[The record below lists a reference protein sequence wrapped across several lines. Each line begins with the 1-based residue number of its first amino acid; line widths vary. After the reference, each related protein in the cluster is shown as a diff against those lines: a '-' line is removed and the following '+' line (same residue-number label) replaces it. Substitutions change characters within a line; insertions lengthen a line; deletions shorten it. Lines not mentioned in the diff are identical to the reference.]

1 MSRAA
6 SQAAPHATPGVEPS
20 QRRAAASLFAD
31 ASEIDVSAFATVCE
45 QPVEMADYPLAHEVA
60 DRVLIYQA
68 QTLRNAMG
76 QDRQEVMSEL
86 HRLFRDGP
94 GVMVVRGA
102 YPDAQVVDRHSEV
115 FRQIITQEAAT
126 AVRADHFAKA
136 GANQR
141 IWNSLQKAAEHDPDS
156 FVEYYANP
164 LLEVIAEAWLGPYF
178 QTTAQVNVVT
188 PGGQAQQP
196 HRDYHLGFQ
205 SDEVAARFAL
215 PLHRLSQHLTLQ
227 GAVAHTDMPLET
239 GPTLLLPF
247 SQRYELG
254 YLAWRDQGFIDYFAS
269 HAIQLALNKG
279 DLLFFNPALFHAA
292 GTNRTTDQFRMAN
305 LLQIS
310 SAFGK
315 PMETVNRERMMLALY
330 PPLLRRMEQGQIDEQ
345 GMQAVIA
352 MSADGYSFPTNLDTD
367 PPLHGMAPQTGQ
379 QLLKQALDERWEVGR
394 LSDAVEAMRVKR
406 LA

>member
-1 MSRAA
+1 M
-6 SQAAPHATPGVEPS
+6 
-20 QRRAAASLFAD
+20 SLFASAAD
-31 ASEIDVSAFATVCE
+31 IDVEAFAAVCE
-45 QPVEMADYPLAHEVA
+45 QQVRLSDYPNAQEV
-60 DRVLIYQA
+60 VSKVVIYQA
-68 QTLRNAMG
+68 DRLRSAMQ
-76 QDRQEVMSEL
+76 QDRTAVLSEL
-86 HRLFRDGP
+86 HRLFRDGS
-94 GVMVVRGA
+94 GIMVVRHA
-102 YPDAQVVDRHSEV
+102 YPDTAVIDRHSEV
-115 FRQIITQEAAT
+115 FRQIIADESASV
-126 AVRADHFAKA
+126 VRADHFAKA

-141 IWNSLQKAAEHDPDS
+141 IWNSLQKAAEHSPDS
-156 FVEYYANP
+156 FIEYYANP
-164 LLEVIAEAWLGPYF
+164 LLGLISQAWLGPYF
-178 QTTAQVNVVT
+178 QATAQVNVVT

-205 SDEVAARFAL
+205 SDEVASRFPL
-215 PLHRLSQHLTLQ
+215 PIHRLSQNLTLQ
-227 GAVAHTDMPLET
+227 GAVAHTDMPLDT

-247 SQRYELG
+247 SQQYELG
-254 YLAWRDQGFIDYFAS
+254 YLAWRDRRFIDYFAS
-269 HAIQLALNKG
+269 HAIQLPLNKG

-315 PMETVNRERMMLALY
+315 PMETVNREKMVLALY
-330 PPLLRRMEQGQIDEQ
+330 PSLLKRVEQGELDEE

-379 QLLKQALDERWEVGR
+379 QLLELALRERWEVGR
-394 LSDAVEAMRVKR
+394 FVEAVEVMRCKR

>member
-1 MSRAA
+1 
-6 SQAAPHATPGVEPS
+6 V
-20 QRRAAASLFAD
+20 SLFATSRD
-31 ASEIDVSAFATVCE
+31 IDVRAFAAVCE
-45 QPVEMADYPLAHEVA
+45 Q
-60 DRVLIYQA
+60 RV
-68 QTLRNAMG
+68 NAAEYSHA
-76 QDRQEVMSEL
+76 QEVVSQVVIYDADALRSAALHDRLSILSEL
-86 HRLFRDGP
+86 HRLFLDGP
-94 GVMVVRGA
+94 GVMVVRNA
-102 YPDAQVVDRHSEV
+102 FPDLAVVDRHSEV
-115 FRQIITQEAAT
+115 FRQIITDEAARV
-126 AVRADHFAKA
+126 VRADHFAKA

-141 IWNSLQKAAEHDPDS
+141 IWNSLQKAAEHSPDS
-156 FVEYYANP
+156 FIEYYANP
-164 LLEVIAEAWLGPYF
+164 LLGLIAESWLGPYF
-178 QTTAQVNVVT
+178 QATAQVNVVT

-205 SDEVAARFAL
+205 SDEVAARFPL
-215 PLHRLSQHLTLQ
+215 PMHRLSQHLTLQ

-247 SQRYELG
+247 SQQYELG
-254 YLAWRDQGFIDYFAS
+254 YLAWRDQAFIDYFDG
-269 HAIQLALNKG
+269 HAIQLPLNKG

-292 GTNRTTDQFRMAN
+292 GTNRTTDEFRMAN

-330 PPLLRRMEQGQIDEQ
+330 PLMLKRVEQGELDEE

-379 QLLKQALDERWEVGR
+379 QLVELALQGRWPVERFVE
-394 LSDAVEAMRVKR
+394 AVEVMRVKR

>member
-1 MSRAA
+1 VNLYASAA
-6 SQAAPHATPGVEPS
+6 
-20 QRRAAASLFAD
+20 D
-31 ASEIDVSAFATVCE
+31 IDVQAFAALCE
-45 QPVEMADYPLAHEVA
+45 QPVKAADYPHAQDVVSRVVVYDA
-60 DRVLIYQA
+60 DA
-68 QTLRNAMG
+68 LRSAAVH
-76 QDRQEVMSEL
+76 DRQGILSEL
-86 HRLFRDGP
+86 HGLFRDGP
-94 GVMVVRGA
+94 GVMVVRNA
-102 YPDAQVVDRHSEV
+102 FPDLAVVDRHSEV
-115 FRQIITQEAAT
+115 FRQIITDEAARV
-126 AVRADHFAKA
+126 VRSDHFAKA

-141 IWNSLQKAAEHDPDS
+141 IWNSLQKAAEHSPDS
-156 FVEYYANP
+156 FIEYYANP
-164 LLEVIAEAWLGPYF
+164 LLGLIAESWLGPYF
-178 QTTAQVNVVT
+178 QATAQVNVVT

-205 SDEVAARFAL
+205 SDEVAARFPL
-215 PLHRLSQHLTLQ
+215 PMHRLSQNLTLQ

-247 SQRYELG
+247 SQQYELG
-254 YLAWRDQGFIDYFAS
+254 YLAWRDQAFIDYFAR
-269 HAIQLALNKG
+269 HAIQLPLNKG

-292 GTNRTTDQFRMAN
+292 GTNRTTDEFRMAN

-330 PPLLRRMEQGQIDEQ
+330 PLMLKRVEQGELGEE

-379 QLLKQALDERWEVGR
+379 QLVGLALQERW
-394 LSDAVEAMRVKR
+394 AVERFVEAVEVMRVKR

>member
-1 MSRAA
+1 
-6 SQAAPHATPGVEPS
+6 
-20 QRRAAASLFAD
+20 
-31 ASEIDVSAFATVCE
+31 
-45 QPVEMADYPLAHEVA
+45 
-60 DRVLIYQA
+60 
-68 QTLRNAMG
+68 
-76 QDRQEVMSEL
+76 
-86 HRLFRDGP
+86 
-94 GVMVVRGA
+94 MVVQNA
-102 YPDAQVVDRHSEV
+102 FPDLAVVDRHSEV
-115 FRQIITQEAAT
+115 FRQIIMDEAARV
-126 AVRADHFAKA
+126 VRADHFAKA

-141 IWNSLQKAAEHDPDS
+141 IWNSLQKAAEHSPDS
-156 FVEYYANP
+156 FIEYYANP
-164 LLEVIAEAWLGPYF
+164 LLGLIAESWLGPYF
-178 QTTAQVNVVT
+178 QATAQVNVVT

-205 SDEVAARFAL
+205 SDEVTARFPL
-215 PLHRLSQHLTLQ
+215 PMHRLSQHLTLQ

-247 SQRYELG
+247 SQQYELG
-254 YLAWRDQGFIDYFAS
+254 YLAWRDQAFIDYFAG
-269 HAIQLALNKG
+269 HAIQLPLNKG

-292 GTNRTTDQFRMAN
+292 GTNHTTDQFRMAN

-330 PPLLRRMEQGQIDEQ
+330 PLMLKRVEQGELDEE

-379 QLLKQALDERWEVGR
+379 QLVELALQERW
-394 LSDAVEAMRVKR
+394 AVERFVEAVEVMRVKR

>member
-1 MSRAA
+1 VSRFA
-6 SQAAPHATPGVEPS
+6 SVDD
-20 QRRAAASLFAD
+20 L
-31 ASEIDVSAFATVCE
+31 DVDAFAALCGQSVDL
-45 QPVEMADYPLAHEVA
+45 ADYPHAQDVA
-60 DRVLIYQA
+60 SRVVIYA
-68 QTLRNAMG
+68 ADTLREAMHG
-76 QDRQEVMSEL
+76 NRQALLAEL
-86 HRLFRDGP
+86 HRVLSDGP
-94 GVMVVRGA
+94 GVFVVHGA
-102 YPDAQVVDRHSEV
+102 YPDTAVVDRHSEV
-115 FRQIITQEAAT
+115 FRQIIADEAARV
-126 AVRADHFAKA
+126 VRADHFAKA

-141 IWNSLQKAAEHDPDS
+141 IWNALQKAAEHSPES
-156 FVEYYANP
+156 FIEYYANP
-164 LLEVIAEAWLGPYF
+164 LLGLIAEAWLGPHF

-205 SDEVAARFAL
+205 TNEVVARYSL
-215 PLHRLSQHLTLQ
+215 ELHRLSQNLTLQ

-247 SQRYELG
+247 SQQYELG
-254 YLAWRDQGFIDYFAS
+254 YLAWRDQRFIDHFAR
-269 HAIQLALNKG
+269 HAIQLPLSKG

-292 GTNRTTDQFRMAN
+292 GTNRTSDQFRMAN

-310 SAFGK
+310 AAFGK

-330 PPLLRRMEQGQIDEQ
+330 PPLLKRLEQGEVDAVQVS
-345 GMQAVIA
+345 AVIA

-379 QLLKQALDERWEVGR
+379 QLMQQALDERWPVER
-394 LSDAVEAMRVKR
+394 FSEAVEAMRVKR

>member
-1 MSRAA
+1 M
-6 SQAAPHATPGVEPS
+6 
-20 QRRAAASLFAD
+20 SLFATSRD
-31 ASEIDVSAFATVCE
+31 IDVRAFAALCE
-45 QPVEMADYPLAHEVA
+45 QQVKPAEYPHA
-60 DRVLIYQA
+60 
-68 QTLRNAMG
+68 
-76 QDRQEVMSEL
+76 QEVISQVVIYDAKALRSAALHDRPGLLSEL
-86 HRLFRDGP
+86 HSLFRDGP
-94 GVMVVRGA
+94 GVMVVRNA
-102 YPDAQVVDRHSEV
+102 FPDLAVVDRHSEV
-115 FRQIITQEAAT
+115 FRQIITDEAAKV
-126 AVRADHFAKA
+126 VRADHFAKA

-141 IWNSLQKAAEHDPDS
+141 IWNSLQKAAEHSPDS
-156 FVEYYANP
+156 FIEYYANP
-164 LLEVIAEAWLGPYF
+164 LLGLIAESWLGPPF
-178 QTTAQVNVVT
+178 QATAQVNVVT

-205 SDEVAARFAL
+205 SDEVAARFPL
-215 PLHRLSQHLTLQ
+215 PMHRLSQHLTLQ

-247 SQRYELG
+247 SQQYELG
-254 YLAWRDQGFIDYFAS
+254 YLAWRDQAFINYFAD
-269 HAIQLALNKG
+269 HAIQLPLNKG

-330 PPLLRRMEQGQIDEQ
+330 PLMLKRVEQGELDEE
-345 GMQAVIA
+345 GMQSVIA

-379 QLLKQALDERWEVGR
+379 QLFELALQERW
-394 LSDAVEAMRVKR
+394 AVERFVEAVETMRAKR

>member
-1 MSRAA
+1 M
-6 SQAAPHATPGVEPS
+6 
-20 QRRAAASLFAD
+20 SLFAGAAD
-31 ASEIDVSAFATVCE
+31 IDVKAFAALCE
-45 QPVEMADYPLAHEVA
+45 QHADVTEYPHALEVV
-60 DRVLIYQA
+60 DRVVIYHA
-68 QTLRNAMG
+68 DTLRAAIEH
-76 QDRQEVMSEL
+76 DPRPLMSEL

-102 YPDAQVVDRHSEV
+102 YTDAAVVDRHSEV
-115 FRQIITQEAAT
+115 FRQIIADEAAKV
-126 AVRADHFAKA
+126 VRADHFAKA

-141 IWNSLQKAAEHDPDS
+141 IWNSLQKAAEYSPDS
-156 FVEYYANP
+156 FIEYYANP
-164 LLEVIAEAWLGPYF
+164 LLGLIAEAWLGPYF
-178 QTTAQVNVVT
+178 QATAQVNVVT

-205 SDEVAARFAL
+205 SDGVVASYPL
-215 PLHRLSQHLTLQ
+215 PLHRLSQNLTLQ

-247 SQRYELG
+247 SQQYDLG
-254 YLAWRDQGFIDYFAS
+254 YLAWRDQRFIDYFAE
-269 HAIQLALNKG
+269 HAVQLPLNKG

-292 GTNRTTDQFRMAN
+292 GTNRTTDQYRMAN

-310 SAFGK
+310 AAFGK
-315 PMETVNRERMMLALY
+315 PMETVNRERMVLALY
-330 PPLLRRMEQGQIDEQ
+330 PSLLRRVEQGELDEM

-379 QLLKQALDERWEVGR
+379 QLLEQALRERWPVQRFVE
-394 LSDAVEAMRVKR
+394 AAEAMRVKR

>member
-1 MSRAA
+1 MSLGPRLFGSVADIDVPTFAALCEQQVNAGDYPHSLEVLKRVVIYDADSLRAA
-6 SQAAPHATPGVEPS
+6 LQ
-20 QRRAAASLFAD
+20 
-31 ASEIDVSAFATVCE
+31 
-45 QPVEMADYPLAHEVA
+45 
-60 DRVLIYQA
+60 
-68 QTLRNAMG
+68 
-76 QDRQEVMSEL
+76 QDRLTLLSEL

-94 GVMVVRGA
+94 GVMVVRNA
-102 YPDAQVVDRHSEV
+102 YPDLAVVDRHSEV
-115 FRQIITQEAAT
+115 FRQIIADEAASV
-126 AVRADHFAKA
+126 VRADHFAKA

-141 IWNSLQKAAEHDPDS
+141 IWNSLQKAAEQSPDS
-156 FVEYYANP
+156 FIEYYANP
-164 LLEVIAEAWLGPYF
+164 LLGLIAEAWLGPYF
-178 QTTAQVNVVT
+178 QATAQVNVVT

-205 SDEVAARFAL
+205 SDDVAARFPL
-215 PLHRLSQHLTLQ
+215 PLHRLSHNLTLQ

-247 SQRYELG
+247 SQQYALG

-269 HAIQLALNKG
+269 HAIQLPLNKG

-292 GTNRTTDQFRMAN
+292 GTNRTADQYRMAN

-315 PMETVNRERMMLALY
+315 PMETVNRERMILALY
-330 PPLLRRMEQGQIDEQ
+330 PLLLQRVEQGELDEA
-345 GMQAVIA
+345 GVQAVIA

-379 QLLKQALDERWEVGR
+379 QLLALALDERWEVGR
-394 LSDAVEAMRVKR
+394 FVEAVEAMRVKR

>member
-1 MSRAA
+1 MSLGPRLFGSVADIDVPTFAALCEQQVNAGDYPHSLEVLKRVVIYDADSLRAA
-6 SQAAPHATPGVEPS
+6 LQ
-20 QRRAAASLFAD
+20 
-31 ASEIDVSAFATVCE
+31 
-45 QPVEMADYPLAHEVA
+45 
-60 DRVLIYQA
+60 
-68 QTLRNAMG
+68 
-76 QDRQEVMSEL
+76 QDRLTLLSEL

-94 GVMVVRGA
+94 GVMVVRNA
-102 YPDAQVVDRHSEV
+102 YPDLAVVDRHSEV
-115 FRQIITQEAAT
+115 FRQIIADEAASV
-126 AVRADHFAKA
+126 VRADHFAKA

-141 IWNSLQKAAEHDPDS
+141 IWNSLQKAAEQSPDS
-156 FVEYYANP
+156 FIEYYANP
-164 LLEVIAEAWLGPYF
+164 LLGLIAEAWLGPYF
-178 QTTAQVNVVT
+178 QATAQVNVVT

-205 SDEVAARFAL
+205 SDDVAARFPL
-215 PLHRLSQHLTLQ
+215 PLHRLSHNLTLQ

-247 SQRYELG
+247 SQQYALG

-269 HAIQLALNKG
+269 HAIQLPLSKG

-292 GTNRTTDQFRMAN
+292 GTNRTADQYRMAN

-315 PMETVNRERMMLALY
+315 PMETVNRERMILALY
-330 PPLLRRMEQGQIDEQ
+330 PLLLQRVEQGELDEA
-345 GMQAVIA
+345 GVQAVIA

-379 QLLKQALDERWEVGR
+379 QLLALALEERWEVGR
-394 LSDAVEAMRVKR
+394 FVEAVEAMRVKR

>member
-1 MSRAA
+1 
-6 SQAAPHATPGVEPS
+6 VN
-20 QRRAAASLFAD
+20 LFASAAD
-31 ASEIDVSAFATVCE
+31 IDVQAFAALCE
-45 QPVEMADYPLAHEVA
+45 QPVKAADYPHAQDVVSRVVVYDA
-60 DRVLIYQA
+60 DA
-68 QTLRNAMG
+68 LRSAAVH
-76 QDRQEVMSEL
+76 DRQGILSEL
-86 HRLFRDGP
+86 HGLFRDGP
-94 GVMVVRGA
+94 GVMVVRNA
-102 YPDAQVVDRHSEV
+102 FPDLAVVDRHSEV
-115 FRQIITQEAAT
+115 FRQIITDEAARV
-126 AVRADHFAKA
+126 VRSDHFAKA

-141 IWNSLQKAAEHDPDS
+141 IWNSLQKAAEHSPDS
-156 FVEYYANP
+156 FIEYYANP
-164 LLEVIAEAWLGPYF
+164 LLGLIAESWLGPYF
-178 QTTAQVNVVT
+178 QATAQVNVVT

-205 SDEVAARFAL
+205 SDEVAARFPL
-215 PLHRLSQHLTLQ
+215 PMHRLSQNLTLQ

-247 SQRYELG
+247 SQQYELG
-254 YLAWRDQGFIDYFAS
+254 YLAWRDQAFIEYFAR
-269 HAIQLALNKG
+269 HAIQLPLNKG

-292 GTNRTTDQFRMAN
+292 GTNRTTDEFRMAN

-330 PPLLRRMEQGQIDEQ
+330 PLMLKRVQQGELGEE

-379 QLLKQALDERWEVGR
+379 QLVALALQERW
-394 LSDAVEAMRVKR
+394 AVERFVEAVEVMRVKR

>member
-1 MSRAA
+1 VSLFATSRDIDVEAFAA
-6 SQAAPHATPGVEPS
+6 LCEQRVNLADFPLAQEVVSGVVIYDANTL
-20 QRRAAASLFAD
+20 RAAA
-31 ASEIDVSAFATVCE
+31 ER
-45 QPVEMADYPLAHEVA
+45 
-60 DRVLIYQA
+60 DREGML
-68 QTLRNAMG
+68 
-76 QDRQEVMSEL
+76 SEL
-86 HRLFRDGP
+86 HAVFRDGS
-94 GVMVVRGA
+94 GVMAVRNT
-102 YPDAQVVDRHSEV
+102 YPDLSVIDRQSEV
-115 FRQIITQEAAT
+115 FRQIIATEAQSV
-126 AVRADHFAKA
+126 VRADHFAKA

-141 IWNSLQKAAEHDPDS
+141 IWNSLQKAAEHSPDS
-156 FVEYYANP
+156 FIEYYANP
-164 LLEVIAEAWLGPYF
+164 LLGLIAEAWLGPWF
-178 QTTAQVNVVT
+178 QATAQVNVVT

-205 SDEVAARFAL
+205 SDEVAARFPL
-215 PLHRLSQHLTLQ
+215 PMHRLSQNLTLQ

-247 SQRYELG
+247 SQHYELG
-254 YLAWRDQGFIDYFAS
+254 YLAWRDPAFIDYFAA
-269 HAIQLALNKG
+269 HAIQVPLNKG

-315 PMETVNRERMMLALY
+315 PMETVNRDKMMLALY
-330 PPLLRRMEQGQIDEQ
+330 PVMLKRLEQGELNEE
-345 GMQAVIA
+345 GMHAVIA

-379 QLLKQALDERWEVGR
+379 QLMALALRERWEAGR
-394 LSDAVEAMRVKR
+394 FAEAVEAMRVKR

>member
-1 MSRAA
+1 M
-6 SQAAPHATPGVEPS
+6 
-20 QRRAAASLFAD
+20 SLFATSRD
-31 ASEIDVSAFATVCE
+31 IDVQAFGALCE
-45 QPVEMADYPLAHEVA
+45 QQVDAAEYPHA
-60 DRVLIYQA
+60 
-68 QTLRNAMG
+68 
-76 QDRQEVMSEL
+76 QEVVSRVVVYDADALRTAALHDRLGILSEL

-94 GVMVVRGA
+94 GVMVVRNA
-102 YPDAQVVDRHSEV
+102 FPDVAVVDRHSEV
-115 FRQIITQEAAT
+115 FRQIIIDEAT
-126 AVRADHFAKA
+126 RVVRADHFAKA

-141 IWNSLQKAAEHDPDS
+141 IWNSLQKAAEHSPDS
-156 FVEYYANP
+156 FIEYYANP
-164 LLEVIAEAWLGPYF
+164 LLGLIAESWLGPHF
-178 QTTAQVNVVT
+178 QATAQVNVVT

-205 SDEVAARFAL
+205 SDEVAARFPL
-215 PLHRLSQHLTLQ
+215 PMHRLSQHLTLQ

-247 SQRYELG
+247 SQQYELG
-254 YLAWRDQGFIDYFAS
+254 YLAWRDQAFIDYFEG
-269 HAIQLALNKG
+269 HAIQLPLSKG

-292 GTNRTTDQFRMAN
+292 GTNRTTDEFRMAN

-315 PMETVNRERMMLALY
+315 PMETVNRERMMRALY
-330 PPLLRRMEQGQIDEQ
+330 PLMLKRVEQGELDEE

-367 PPLHGMAPQTGQ
+367 PPLHGMAPRTGQ
-379 QLLKQALDERWEVGR
+379 ELMALALQERWPVERFVE
-394 LSDAVEAMRVKR
+394 AVEAMRVKR

>member
-1 MSRAA
+1 M
-6 SQAAPHATPGVEPS
+6 
-20 QRRAAASLFAD
+20 SLFASAAD
-31 ASEIDVSAFATVCE
+31 IDVEAFAAVCE
-45 QPVEMADYPLAHEVA
+45 QQVNLSDYPNAQEV
-60 DRVLIYQA
+60 VSKVVIYQA
-68 QTLRNAMG
+68 DRLRSAMQ
-76 QDRQEVMSEL
+76 QDRTAVLSEL
-86 HRLFRDGP
+86 HRLFRDGS
-94 GVMVVRGA
+94 GIMVVRHA
-102 YPDAQVVDRHSEV
+102 YPDTAVIDRHSEV
-115 FRQIITQEAAT
+115 FRQIIADESASV
-126 AVRADHFAKA
+126 VRADHFAKA

-141 IWNSLQKAAEHDPDS
+141 IWNSLQKAAEHSPDS
-156 FVEYYANP
+156 FIEYYANP
-164 LLEVIAEAWLGPYF
+164 LLGLISQAWLGPYF
-178 QTTAQVNVVT
+178 QATAQVNVVT

-205 SDEVAARFAL
+205 SDEVASRFPL
-215 PLHRLSQHLTLQ
+215 PIHRLSQNLTLQ
-227 GAVAHTDMPLET
+227 GAVAHTDMPLDT

-247 SQRYELG
+247 SQQYELG
-254 YLAWRDQGFIDYFAS
+254 YLAWRDQRFIDYFAS
-269 HAIQLALNKG
+269 HAIQLPLNKG

-315 PMETVNRERMMLALY
+315 PMETVNREKMVLALY
-330 PPLLRRMEQGQIDEQ
+330 PSLLKRVEQGELDEE

-379 QLLKQALDERWEVGR
+379 QLLELALRERWEVGR
-394 LSDAVEAMRVKR
+394 FVEAVEVMRCKR